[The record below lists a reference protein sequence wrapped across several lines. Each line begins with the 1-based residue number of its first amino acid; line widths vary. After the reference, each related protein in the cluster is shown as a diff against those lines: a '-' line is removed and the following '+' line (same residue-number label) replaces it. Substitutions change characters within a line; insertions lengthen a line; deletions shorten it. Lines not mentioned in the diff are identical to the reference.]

1 MPYFTHLKDGNELIC
16 AHHSYNQNKYGHQI
30 INIFDFTVHKI
41 DEDGNVGAENK
52 NFSEQAVSIRLKA
65 FLYRNSINNE
75 NTEYYE
81 S

>member
-1 MPYFTHLKDGNELIC
+1 MPYFTYFTDGSHLFT

-30 INIFDFTVHKI
+30 VNIFDFTVHKI
-41 DEDGNVGAENK
+41 DKQGNVTAENK
-52 NFSEQAVSIRLKA
+52 KYSEEAVSVRLKA
-65 FLYRNSINNE
+65 FLYRNNIDNE